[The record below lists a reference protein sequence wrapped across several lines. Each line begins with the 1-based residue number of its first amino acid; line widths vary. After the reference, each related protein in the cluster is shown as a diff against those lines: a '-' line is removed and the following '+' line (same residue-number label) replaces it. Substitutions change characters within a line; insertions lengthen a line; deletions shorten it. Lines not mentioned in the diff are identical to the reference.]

1 MKGDKMTGTDR
12 MAQRAQL
19 EIMLR
24 DFTKED
30 RTIIMNN
37 IEELKAILGTEDIS
51 KETLGV
57 LILLYKKNKQ

>member
-1 MKGDKMTGTDR
+1 MRATDR
-12 MAQRAQL
+12 MIQRAQL

-30 RTIIMNN
+30 RNIIEKD
-37 IEELKAILGTEDIS
+37 IEELKNILGTEDLS
-51 KETLGV
+51 KETLGL

>member
-1 MKGDKMTGTDR
+1 MSATDR
-12 MAQRAQL
+12 MIQRAQL

-30 RTIIMNN
+30 RSN
-37 IEELKAILGTEDIS
+37 IEQYIIELKDILGTEELS
-51 KETLGV
+51 KETLGL

>member
-1 MKGDKMTGTDR
+1 MMATDR
-12 MAQRAQL
+12 MIQRAQL

-30 RTIIMNN
+30 RNIIEKD
-37 IEELKAILGTEDIS
+37 IEELKNILGTEDLS
-51 KETLGV
+51 KETLGL